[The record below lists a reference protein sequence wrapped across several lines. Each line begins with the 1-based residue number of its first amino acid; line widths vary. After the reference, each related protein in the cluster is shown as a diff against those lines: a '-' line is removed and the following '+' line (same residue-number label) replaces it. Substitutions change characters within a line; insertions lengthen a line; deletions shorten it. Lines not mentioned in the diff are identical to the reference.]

1 MNEYMCH
8 AHNHLYSGWP
18 YFRQR
23 EKLLTSF
30 PGHTVTNNVI
40 WSIIRYHYYVI
51 MNEYKCRAQSIDCI
65 QVHHI
70 WGDEK
75 NNPSVLL
82 SAAVTNSVILSIIDD
97 YMTYEYIH
105 CTQTQLCTISAKH
118 HLIILYSNTISI
130 IEIMCNCLHVYNI
143 YYYASSHARKPPHW
157 WQHK

>member
-1 MNEYMCH
+1 
-8 AHNHLYSGWP
+8 
-18 YFRQR
+18 
-23 EKLLTSF
+23 
-30 PGHTVTNNVI
+30 
-40 WSIIRYHYYVI
+40 
-51 MNEYKCRAQSIDCI
+51 MNEYKCQAQSIDCI

-82 SAAVTNSVILSIIDD
+82 SVAVTNSVILSIIDY

-105 CTQTQLCTISAKH
+105 CTQTQLCTISVKH

-143 YYYASSHARKPPHW
+143 YIIMHPHM
-157 WQHK
+157 QGTHHH